1 MQRAAIAQNIAER
14 MRVDRGLILEEFR
27 RAAVERDR
35 RPAPVASHPLSHGER
50 LLVELFLD
58 SAEARAE
65 MLERTAESTSAQRM
79 PGATIFST
87 MLTVAQSGETFDF
100 SALDARLEP
109 RDRDSMAAIVFD
121 RDRREVSIEEGRQ
134 AVGAIERLRWE
145 REYRQVRREIAEAER
160 SGDREKSLTLLQRKV
175 ELERRL
181 GVGRGSAG

>member
-1 MQRAAIAQNIAER
+1 
-14 MRVDRGLILEEFR
+14 
-27 RAAVERDR
+27 
-35 RPAPVASHPLSHGER
+35 
-50 LLVELFLD
+50 
-58 SAEARAE
+58 
-65 MLERTAESTSAQRM
+65 
-79 PGATIFST
+79 
-87 MLTVAQSGETFDF
+87 MLTVAQSGETLEF

-109 RDRDSMAAIVFD
+109 RDRESVAAIVFD

-181 GVGRGSAG
+181 GMGRGSAG